1 MNANTSAAIPARDS
15 IIVSGLKYVDTI
27 DMPSFRLLR
36 SYTVNGV
43 ILLESMTPLIMP
55 SASHMSDSMH
65 MANTRRLNS
74 SASDMTAKISS
85 TLHSDTSGLCTR
97 NSTPWI
103 SECLARV
110 SIIRSRTIAVTNS
123 NTT

>member
-1 MNANTSAAIPARDS
+1 MPASDS

-27 DMPSFRLLR
+27 DMPSFRLFR

-65 MANTRRLNS
+65 MANTRRLNN

-85 TLHSDTSGLCTR
+85 TLHRDTSGLCTR
-97 NSTPWI
+97 NSTPG
-103 SECLARV
+103 SVNVLQEFL
-110 SIIRSRTIAVTNS
+110 
-123 NTT
+123 